1 MMRQQ
6 IVRYLN
12 LGCGLAV
19 ILSFGFIFFFYLNPS
34 ALNSFAQIKTINV
47 IGVNFSDTQKI
58 KEIAFE
64 KGKSLFTIDL
74 KNTAE
79 EIKSLNWIKK
89 VDIRKSFPNT
99 LNIFITENDPFALL
113 LKDQKVYLID
123 IDGELIVEENE
134 DAILESERLL
144 ISGID
149 SEINLPNLISSLNI
163 HYPEILLS
171 VKEMEFIERRR
182 WNLIFNNKLIV
193 KLPESNIGKSLGN
206 LKKLIER
213 DKILKSNIIEVDLRI
228 NDRAIIKIDGDKLK
242 VNIEEV

>member
-12 LGCGLAV
+12 IGCGLAV
-19 ILSFGFIFFFYLNPS
+19 ILSFGFIFFYYLNPS

-47 IGVNFSDTQKI
+47 NGVNFSDTQKI
-58 KEIAFE
+58 KKISFE
-64 KGKSLFTIDL
+64 KGKSLFTFDL
-74 KNTAE
+74 KNAAE
-79 EIKSLNWIKK
+79 EIKNLDWIKK
-89 VDIRKSFPNT
+89 VNIKKSFPNT
-99 LNIFITENDPFALL
+99 LNIFVTENNPFAYL
-113 LKDQKVYLID
+113 LKDHRVYLID
-123 IDGELIVEENE
+123 IDGELIIEENE
-134 DAILESERLL
+134 DVILESQRLL
-144 ISGID
+144 LSGID
-149 SEINLPNLISSLNI
+149 SEINLPNLISNLNI

-171 VKEMEFIERRR
+171 VKEMEFIEQRR
-182 WNLIFNNKLIV
+182 WNLIFSNELIV
-193 KLPESNIGKSLGN
+193 KLPETNIGKSLEN

>member
-12 LGCGLAV
+12 LGCGLVV
-19 ILSFGFIFFFYLNPS
+19 ILSFGFMFFYYLNPS

-47 IGVNFSDTQKI
+47 SGVNFSNTQKI
-58 KEIAFE
+58 KEISFE
-64 KGKSLFTIDL
+64 KGKSLFTFDL
-74 KNTAE
+74 KNAAE
-79 EIKSLNWIKK
+79 EIKNLNWIKK
-89 VDIRKSFPNT
+89 VNIKKSFPNT
-99 LNIFITENDPFALL
+99 LNIFVTENDPFALL

-123 IDGELIVEENE
+123 IDGELIIEENE
-134 DAILESERLL
+134 DAILESQLL
-144 ISGID
+144 LLSGID
-149 SEINLPNLISSLNI
+149 SEINLPNLISNLNI
-163 HYPEILLS
+163 HYPEILFS
-171 VKEMEFIERRR
+171 VREMEFIERR
-182 WNLIFNNKLIV
+182 NKLIV
-193 KLPESNIGKSLGN
+193 KLPESNIGKSLEN

>member
-12 LGCGLAV
+12 LGCGLV
-19 ILSFGFIFFFYLNPS
+19 IILLFGFMFFYYLNPS

-47 IGVNFSDTQKI
+47 TGVNYSNTQKI
-58 KEIAFE
+58 KEISIE
-64 KGKSLFTIDL
+64 KGKSLFTFDL
-74 KNTAE
+74 KNAAE
-79 EIKSLNWIKK
+79 EIQNLNWIKK
-89 VDIRKSFPNT
+89 VNIKKIFPNT
-99 LNIFITENDPFALL
+99 LNIFVTENDPFALL

-123 IDGELIVEENE
+123 IDGELIIEENE
-134 DAILESERLL
+134 DAILESQLL
-144 ISGID
+144 LLSGID
-149 SEINLPNLISSLNI
+149 SEINLPNLISNLNI
-163 HYPEILLS
+163 HYPEILFS

-182 WNLIFNNKLIV
+182 WNLIFSNKLIV
-193 KLPESNIGKSLGN
+193 KLPESNIGKSLEN

>member
-12 LGCGLAV
+12 LGCGLVV
-19 ILSFGFIFFFYLNPS
+19 ILSFGFMFFYYLNPS

-47 IGVNFSDTQKI
+47 NGVNFSDTQKI
-58 KEIAFE
+58 KKISFE
-64 KGKSLFTIDL
+64 KGKSLFTFDL

-79 EIKSLNWIKK
+79 EIKNLNWIKK
-89 VDIRKSFPNT
+89 VNIKKSFPNT
-99 LNIFITENDPFALL
+99 LNIFVIENDPFAYL
-113 LKDQKVYLID
+113 LKDQKVYLVD
-123 IDGELIVEENE
+123 IDGELIIEENE
-134 DAILESERLL
+134 DVILESQRLL
-144 ISGID
+144 LSGID
-149 SEINLPNLISSLNI
+149 SEINLPNLISNLNI
-163 HYPEILLS
+163 HYPEILLL
-171 VKEMEFIERRR
+171 VKEMEFIEQRR
-182 WNLIFNNKLIV
+182 WNLIFSNELIV
-193 KLPESNIGKSLGN
+193 KLPESNIGKSLEN

>member
-12 LGCGLAV
+12 LGCGLVV
-19 ILSFGFIFFFYLNPS
+19 ILSFGFMFFYYLNPS

-47 IGVNFSDTQKI
+47 TGVIFSNTQKI
-58 KEIAFE
+58 KEISFE
-64 KGKSLFTIDL
+64 KGESLFTFDL
-74 KNTAE
+74 KNAAE
-79 EIKSLNWIKK
+79 EIKNLNWIKK
-89 VDIRKSFPNT
+89 VNIKKSFPNT
-99 LNIFITENDPFALL
+99 LNIFVTENDPFALL

-123 IDGELIVEENE
+123 IDGELIIEENE
-134 DAILESERLL
+134 DAILESQLL
-144 ISGID
+144 LLSGID
-149 SEINLPNLISSLNI
+149 SEINLPNLISNLNI
-163 HYPEILLS
+163 HYPEILFL

-182 WNLIFNNKLIV
+182 WNLIFSNKLIV
-193 KLPESNIGKSLGN
+193 KLPESDIGKSLEN

>member
-6 IVRYLN
+6 IARYLN
-12 LGCGLAV
+12 LGCGLVV
-19 ILSFGFIFFFYLNPS
+19 ILSFGFMFFYYLNPS

-47 IGVNFSDTQKI
+47 TGVNFSNTQKI
-58 KEIAFE
+58 KEISFE
-64 KGKSLFTIDL
+64 KGKSLFTFDL
-74 KNTAE
+74 KIAAE
-79 EIKSLNWIKK
+79 EIKNLNWIKK
-89 VDIRKSFPNT
+89 VNIKKSFPNT
-99 LNIFITENDPFALL
+99 LNIFVTENDPFALL

-123 IDGELIVEENE
+123 IDGELIIEENE
-134 DAILESERLL
+134 DAILESQLL
-144 ISGID
+144 LLSGID
-149 SEINLPNLISSLNI
+149 SEINLPNLISNLNI
-163 HYPEILLS
+163 HYPEILFS

-182 WNLIFNNKLIV
+182 WNLIFSNKLIV
-193 KLPESNIGKSLGN
+193 KLPESNIGKSLEN

>member
-12 LGCGLAV
+12 IGCGLVV
-19 ILSFGFIFFFYLNPS
+19 ILSFGFIFFYYFNPS

-47 IGVNFSDTQKI
+47 NGVNFSDSKKI
-58 KEIAFE
+58 KKISFE
-64 KGKSLFTIDL
+64 KGKSLFTFDL
-74 KNTAE
+74 KKAAE
-79 EIKSLNWIKK
+79 EIKNLNWIKK
-89 VDIRKSFPNT
+89 VNIKKSFPNT
-99 LNIFITENDPFALL
+99 LNIFVTENDPFAYL
-113 LKDQKVYLID
+113 LKDQKVYLVD
-123 IDGELIVEENE
+123 IDGELIIEENE
-134 DAILESERLL
+134 DVILESQRLL
-144 ISGID
+144 LSGID
-149 SEINLPNLISSLNI
+149 SEINLPNLISNLNI

-182 WNLIFNNKLIV
+182 WNLIFSNELVV
-193 KLPESNIGKSLGN
+193 KLPESNIGKSLEN